1 MTSMVLAPATEFV
14 RARPASPHATLS
26 AKRVQIAA
34 EQADFQVLAQHMFAL
49 MLRNVASDGFPFTD
63 PVNPGQFSRPGC
75 VIAAPSYPA
84 EQPGVDQDYVFNW
97 TRDAAV
103 TAMEIAAAALPSSPF
118 GGVKPLIDYVTF
130 AKACQDNATP
140 TLAHACYTIEGQSRP
155 WTEQSDGPALQTLAI
170 LQAFGQLDEA
180 TQQLAREVI
189 GRNLSFLLGTGESEA
204 VYRQQTTNLWEE
216 HSGYSFFARAAQL
229 KCLRAIAANTLGID
243 VPPATH
249 EAIGWLEWAL
259 GGHWDGTRYLSLLA
273 EQPDGGAPAGSAGA
287 GYDPNIDIVMAAVY
301 GAIPV
306 TDTRLLATAA
316 LLRWQWADSR
326 SQTVYPINIA
336 DNDQRGIGPLMGR
349 YPGDTYDGD
358 MADHVVGGHPW
369 ALCTANFAELYYRL
383 AGEIAAAQALPF
395 DDLSATFFDQIG
407 IRADSSPTDAVAAL
421 DLAGDAMLRAIV
433 YHSDNVE
440 LSEQFDGTSGYEK
453 SVRNL
458 TWSYAA
464 FISAVRAKSARHVQ
478 G

>member
-1 MTSMVLAPATEFV
+1 MTSMVIAPATQFV
-14 RARPASPHATLS
+14 RARSASPHATLPTQ
-26 AKRVQIAA
+26 RVQIAA
-34 EQADFQVLAQHMFAL
+34 EQADFQVIAQHMFSL
-49 MLRNVASDGFPFTD
+49 MLRNLASDGFLFAD

-103 TAMEIAAAALPSSPF
+103 TALEIAAAALPPSPE

-130 AKACQDNATP
+130 AKTCQDNAAP

-155 WTEQSDGPALQTLAI
+155 WTDQSDGPALQTLAI
-170 LQAFGQLDEA
+170 LQAFGQLDQA
-180 TQQLAREVI
+180 TQQLAHEVI
-189 GRNLSFLLGTGESEA
+189 ARNLSFLLGTGQGEA
-204 VYRQQTTNLWEE
+204 AYREQTFNLWEE
-216 HSGYSFFARAAQL
+216 HSGYSFFARATQL
-229 KCLRAIAANTLGID
+229 KCLRAIAANTLGIA
-243 VPPATH
+243 VPPGTD

-259 GGHWDGTRYLSLLA
+259 GGHWDGTRYLSVLA
-273 EQPDGGAPAGSAGA
+273 PSDNGPVPVTS
-287 GYDPNIDIVMAAVY
+287 GYDPNIDIVIAAVY

-326 SQTVYPINIA
+326 SPSVYPVNIA
-336 DNDQRGIGPLMGR
+336 DNDQRGTGPLMGR

-358 MADHVVGGHPW
+358 VADPVLGGHPW

-383 AGEIAAAQALPF
+383 SSEIAAAQTLPF
-395 DDLSATFFDQIG
+395 DDLSAPFFAQVG
-407 IRADSSPTDAVAAL
+407 IHADSSPADAVAAL

-433 YHSDNVE
+433 YHSDNLE

-464 FISAVRAKSARHVQ
+464 FISAVRARSARPVQ

>member
-1 MTSMVLAPATEFV
+1 MTSMVIAPATQFV
-14 RARPASPHATLS
+14 RARPASPHATLPPQ
-26 AKRVQIAA
+26 RVQVVA
-34 EQADFQVLAQHMFAL
+34 EQADFQVIAQHMFAL
-49 MLRNVASDGFPFTD
+49 MLRNVASDGFLFAD

-84 EQPGVDQDYVFNW
+84 NQPGVDQDYVFNW

-103 TAMEIAAAALPSSPF
+103 TATEIAAAAMPPSSN

-130 AKACQDNATP
+130 AKTSQDNATP
-140 TLAHACYTIEGQSRP
+140 TLAHACYTIEGQSRQ
-155 WTEQSDGPALQTLAI
+155 WTDQSDGPALQTLAI
-170 LQAFGQLDEA
+170 LEAFGQLDQA
-180 TQQLAREVI
+180 TQQLAHEVI
-189 GRNLSFLLGTGESEA
+189 GRNLSFLLGTGESEGA
-204 VYRQQTTNLWEE
+204 YRQQTTNLWEE
-216 HSGYSFFARAAQL
+216 HTGYSFFARATQL
-229 KCLRAIAANTLGID
+229 KCLRAIAANTLGIA
-243 VPPATH
+243 VPPGTD
-249 EAIGWLEWAL
+249 EAIGYLEWAL
-259 GGHWDGTRYLSLLA
+259 GGHWDGTRYLSVLA
-273 EQPDGGAPAGSAGA
+273 PSDNGPVSVDS
-287 GYDPNIDIVMAAVY
+287 GYDPNIDIVMAALY

-326 SQTVYPINIA
+326 SPSVYPVNMA

-349 YPGDTYDGD
+349 YPGDNYDGD
-358 MADHVVGGHPW
+358 VADPVVGGHPW

-383 AGEIAAAQALPF
+383 ASEIAGAQALPF
-395 DDLSATFFDQIG
+395 DDLSAQFFAQVG

-421 DLAGDAMLRAIV
+421 ELAGDAMLRAIV
-433 YHSDNVE
+433 FHSDNLE

-464 FISAVRAKSARHVQ
+464 FISAVRARSARHVQ